1 MFLLTQERMQWGQS
15 HRKREKMGRD
25 DEFSYKHADI
35 EIPGQKKKKKKYLNG
50 YVKRNLNI

>member
-35 EIPGQKKKKKKYLNG
+35 EIPGKKKKKYLNG